1 MARGPGAGSG
11 SQGLGATWG
20 QVRPHR
26 CRGLMYI
33 YIAIQND
40 QPHLSRASS
49 RSRYRSP
56 HNRSCRRQ
64 PAPDNGLSVPAGARW
79 RMGNGGHQGRLRGG
93 KKENNPPSQ
102 GQNRVVTIAI
112 QTPSIACQP
121 PMGRIAGQG
130 TSRPRS
136 HLVRQLVPDHRV
148 VLVPDGLPM
157 RVLEECLAV
166 STHPTA
172 EEAAPLRRRQS
183 TGERRG
189 EVSRAVR
196 MTRKEKNRRP
206 PAHWDLRRAPAAE
219 SLRLVIGQPPPVEC
233 QPLSVGCL
241 PPPVEWQLPS
251 VSVNHRW

>member
-172 EEAAPLRRRQS
+172 EEAAPLLPRGVMQRKIKLLVMLLHELEAQTGLYDIFHNFCRNVVPHECDDLLQHTRQILLHFLVRQ
-183 TGERRG
+183 EQKL
-189 EVSRAVR
+189 RAAFVLQSIHR
-196 MTRKEKNRRP
+196 MVKP
-206 PAHWDLRRAPAAE
+206 
-219 SLRLVIGQPPPVEC
+219 
-233 QPLSVGCL
+233 
-241 PPPVEWQLPS
+241 
-251 VSVNHRW
+251 